1 MDYMTFY
8 STIEKPF
15 FSPPDYVFGLAWS
28 IIYPLIA
35 IAFIIALI
43 MWWRKRLEGKFV
55 AVFIVNLLANIA
67 FTPILIVWNNLLFAT
82 IDILIVL
89 GTLIYI
95 MREFW
100 YASRF
105 VWALLLP
112 YLVWGGFA
120 TFLQVSI
127 YFLNR

>member
-1 MDYMTFY
+1 MTFY